1 MMCMSCLTQHM
12 SGSFMMHVFEEIV
25 AKIGVHLVVGLGSRK
40 ERPVVNEYHLECHQL
55 ACLSL
60 AGFMLENFEVHAG
73 RRAGKHLREICR
85 NHLSFSLNLF
95 SHEVNP

>member
-25 AKIGVHLVVGLGSRK
+25 TKIGVHLVVGLGSRK

-60 AGFMLENFEVHAG
+60 AGFMLENLRFMQEDVQENTCGKFAG
-73 RRAGKHLREICR
+73 IISVFH
-85 NHLSFSLNLF
+85 
-95 SHEVNP
+95 